1 MAPKRVGIL
10 VGGGPAPGTNG
21 VISAIAIEAIK
32 VGRAAVG
39 FHDGFE
45 WLAQRYTDEQ
55 HDLTIDEVTR
65 IHLQG
70 GVMLGTS
77 RTDVTRNPQ
86 ALANTIAA
94 LKKLGV
100 EALVTIGGD
109 DLVRSS
115 AAIERETNGTIK
127 VVQVPK
133 SIDNDLLLPGS
144 VPTLGYETARHV
156 GVELV
161 KRLMEDARTTE
172 RWYLAV
178 TMGRPTG
185 HLTLGIGKAASAT
198 CTIIP
203 EEFAKR
209 ISLDDIVD
217 IVEGTIIKRRAMG
230 RHYGVILLSEALV
243 EHFDAN
249 EVAELQD
256 VDRDAQGNIRVAEID
271 LGRKVK
277 NEVQLRL
284 ERRNIK
290 VTVVDKSIGYELRC
304 ASPIPYDAEYARDLG
319 YAAFN
324 FLLRDG
330 SNSIITIQGGE
341 FQPVPFNQVI
351 DPETG
356 RGRQRFVDVETES
369 YRVARDYMVRM
380 GPRDF
385 LTESSIMKLAEAGGL
400 TQSEFVSRFGKYA
413 QS

>member
-32 VGRAAVG
+32 SGRIAIG

-55 HDLTIDEVTR
+55 HQLTIDEVAR
-65 IHLQG
+65 VHLQG

-77 RTDVTRNPQ
+77 RTDVTSQPQ
-86 ALANTIAA
+86 SLENTVAA
-94 LKKLGV
+94 LKKLGI

-115 AAIERETNGTIK
+115 AAIERETHGSIK

-133 SIDNDLLLPGS
+133 SIDNDLSLPGS
-144 VPTLGYETARHV
+144 VPTLGYETARHF
-156 GVELV
+156 GTQLV
-161 KRLMEDARTTE
+161 KRLMEDARTTA

-198 CTIIP
+198 STIIP
-203 EEFAKR
+203 EEFDEK
-209 ISLDDIVD
+209 ISLSDIVD
-217 IVEGTIIKRRAMG
+217 IVEGTIIKRRAI
-230 RHYGVILLSEALV
+230 RRPYGVILLSEALV
-243 EHFDAN
+243 EHFDAD
-249 EVAELQD
+249 ELQD

-304 ASPIPYDAEYARDLG
+304 APPIPYDAEYARDLG
-319 YAAFN
+319 YAALN
-324 FLLRDG
+324 YLLRDG
-330 SNSIITIQGGE
+330 SNSMITTQGGE
-341 FQPVPFNQVI
+341 FQPVPFSQVM

-356 RGRQRFVDVETES
+356 RGKQRFVDVETES
-369 YRVARDYMVRM
+369 YRVARDYMVRI
-380 GPRDF
+380 GVRDF
-385 LTESSIMKLAEAGGL
+385 LDEASITKLAEAGGL
-400 TQSEFVSRFGKYA
+400 SQSEFISRFGKY
-413 QS
+413 SHS